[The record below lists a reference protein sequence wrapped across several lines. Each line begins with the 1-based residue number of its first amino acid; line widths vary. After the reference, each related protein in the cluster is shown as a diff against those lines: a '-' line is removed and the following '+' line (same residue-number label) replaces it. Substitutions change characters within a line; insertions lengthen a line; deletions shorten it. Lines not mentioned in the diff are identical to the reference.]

1 MNISCQFSPKRD
13 PEFASKRDPADVV
26 HDRCWRAGRQAG
38 RVSNDH
44 GSQRP
49 GPRAGVKAREATR
62 VAGLALTPSTDQ
74 ALAAL
79 IWGERTQAVDSGAVL
94 EAPALVAGFDDVA
107 MVSEAVQ

>member
-1 MNISCQFSPKRD
+1 MIG
-13 PEFASKRDPADVV
+13 AGGPA
-26 HDRCWRAGRQAG
+26 A
-38 RVSNDH
+38 
-44 GSQRP
+44 RP
-49 GPRAGVKAREATR
+49 GASATIMVAEGLIRAQGVKAREATR

>member
-1 MNISCQFSPKRD
+1 MIG
-13 PEFASKRDPADVV
+13 ADV
-26 HDRCWRAGRQAG
+26 AGREAG
-38 RVSNDH
+38 LGSNDH
-44 GSQRP
+44 GCSGP
-49 GPRAGVKAREATR
+49 DPRAGVKAREATR